1 MNEWNLI
8 IALAATGFGLMLV
21 EIFLPGMIVG
31 IIGGMC
37 CVVSVGVAF
46 AKHGAIGGLITLLV
60 ELIVISAGFMIWMRV
75 FPHTPMGKRMLLQD
89 QSGPAP
95 IAAKEHLVDGSEGL
109 AMTSL
114 RPAGTAEF
122 AARRY
127 DVVAEREFIEQGE
140 KIKVVRLDRFR
151 VVVRKI

>member
-1 MNEWNLI
+1 MNDWNLI
-8 IALAATGFGLMLV
+8 IALATTGFGLMLV

-31 IIGGMC
+31 VIGGMC
-37 CVVSVGVAF
+37 CVASVGVAF
-46 AKHGAIGGLITLLV
+46 AKHGALAGLSTLLI
-60 ELIVISAGFMIWMRV
+60 ELILISVGFMLWMRI
-75 FPHTPMGKRMLLQD
+75 FPHTPMGKRMFLQEE
-89 QSGPAP
+89 SGAAP
-95 IAAKEHLVDGSEGL
+95 TSSIGQLADGAEGI

-122 AARRY
+122 EARRV

-140 KIKVVRLDRFR
+140 KIKVVRADRFR